1 MLGVA
6 LLRVIMLNVFMPN
19 VVVLSVLAPIYSVD
33 PSVESRRRLILRR
46 LQEAIFVEATSDSN
60 FGAKIIRVGI
70 FSHL

>member
-6 LLRVIMLNVFMPN
+6 LLRVIMLNVFMRN

-33 PSVESRRRLILRR
+33 PSVESRQRLILRR
-46 LQEAIFVEATSDSN
+46 SQEAIFFEATSVSN